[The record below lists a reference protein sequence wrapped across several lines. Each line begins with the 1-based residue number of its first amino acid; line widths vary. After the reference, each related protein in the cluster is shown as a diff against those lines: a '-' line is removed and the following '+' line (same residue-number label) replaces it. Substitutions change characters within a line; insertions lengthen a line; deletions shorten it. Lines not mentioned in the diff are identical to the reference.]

1 MPDTINR
8 LFCLTDCLKQAE
20 LQVANIAEQVCS
32 RPSCRKAE
40 WWSLFQ
46 GPGLVSDHALACG
59 QEGKAFDGNN
69 KPIPLAGEH
78 KQAELQDA
86 ETAEEMW
93 KALGQDSWVV
103 VPVESITRPGH
114 IVEGTRLQLVR
125 HNLVSMISLTCLGFG
140 QHAAERYVKCLHV
153 FTLCEMVVRQAL

>member
-1 MPDTINR
+1 VVVPVPG
-8 LFCLTDCLKQAE
+8 L
-20 LQVANIAEQVCS
+20 IAE
-32 RPSCRKAE
+32 
-40 WWSLFQ
+40 
-46 GPGLVSDHALACG
+46 HALACM

-86 ETAEEMW
+86 KTAEEMW
-93 KALGQDSWVV
+93 KAIGQDSWVV

-125 HNLVSMISLTCLGFG
+125 HGNLVSMISLTYLGFG
-140 QHAAERYVKCLHV
+140 KDTAKRYAKYLHV
-153 FTLCEMVVRQAL
+153 FTLCETLVGQAL